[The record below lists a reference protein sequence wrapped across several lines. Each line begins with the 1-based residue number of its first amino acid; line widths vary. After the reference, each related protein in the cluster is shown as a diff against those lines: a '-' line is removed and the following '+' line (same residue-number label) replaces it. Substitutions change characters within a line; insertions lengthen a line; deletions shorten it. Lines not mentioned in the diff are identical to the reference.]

1 MIGEKFMLRSK
12 ILGTG
17 MYVPPKIYKN
27 DDLAQMMET
36 SDEWIKQRT
45 GIEQRHWVEGHVA
58 TSDLALEAAKTA
70 LKNAGV
76 DKSEIEM
83 IILATLS
90 PDHEFP
96 GTACYLQ
103 KKLGTP
109 GIPALDVRQQCS
121 GFIYSMS
128 IADQFIRTGTYKKIL
143 IVGAEVHSK
152 GLDRTPR
159 GREISVLFGDGAG
172 AVVLGATEVSNPK
185 TDSHVLSTHIHADG
199 THAEELWTELPGFDR
214 VGDRFQPGDIELG
227 GHYPKM
233 NGKVVFM
240 NAVKRMPE
248 VLVEALTKNELKI
261 EDIDLFVFH
270 QANLRINDM
279 IAKQFNIPEEKVFNT
294 IQKFANTT
302 AATIPIGLDEAVRA
316 GKLKKGM
323 LVASAAFGS
332 GFTWA
337 SAIYRW

>member
-1 MIGEKFMLRSK
+1 
-12 ILGTG
+12 
-17 MYVPPKIYKN
+17 MYVPPKLVKN
-27 DDLAQMMET
+27 DDIAQLMDT
-36 SDEWIKQRT
+36 SDEWITQRT
-45 GIEQRHWVEGHVA
+45 GIKQRYWA
-58 TSDLALEAAKTA
+58 DANTCTSDLALKAAERA
-70 LKNAGV
+70 LENAKV

-96 GTACYLQ
+96 GTACFLQ
-103 KKLGTP
+103 KKLALP
-109 GIPALDVRQQCS
+109 GIPALDVRQQCT
-121 GFIYSMS
+121 GFIYSLA

-152 GLDRTPR
+152 GLDKTPE
-159 GREISVLFGDGAG
+159 GRDVAVLFGDGAG
-172 AVVLGATEVSNPK
+172 AVVLGATEVRDIK
-185 TDSHVLSTHIHADG
+185 KDSHLLSTHLHSDG
-199 THAEELWTELPGFDR
+199 TYAEELWTPAPGTDCGPDR
-214 VGDRFQPGDIELG
+214 INFETLEKREHFPA
-227 GHYPKM
+227 M
-233 NGKVVFM
+233 NGKAVFM
-240 NAVKRMPE
+240 HAVKRMPE
-248 VLVEALTKNELKI
+248 ALEEALKKNELTI

-270 QANLRINDM
+270 QANIRINDM
-279 IAKQFNIPEEKVFNT
+279 IAKQFNIPENKIFNT
-294 IQKFANTT
+294 IHQFANTT